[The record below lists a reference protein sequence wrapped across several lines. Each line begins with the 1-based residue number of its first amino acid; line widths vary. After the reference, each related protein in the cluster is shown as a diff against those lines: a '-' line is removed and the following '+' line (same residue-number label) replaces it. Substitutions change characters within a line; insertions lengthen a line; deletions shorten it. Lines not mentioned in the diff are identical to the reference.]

1 MARINW
7 EQVGRDSKRLGH
19 DPTQAANYAKTI
31 NSGIDLNTSEN
42 ASFANGYIGSGV
54 GGSGSGENIKESWLD
69 QFNPIKKVGDI
80 TQAALETQEQ
90 SGYMPSLE
98 TETIKA
104 SSAFGDLIRG
114 ITDLKNPLKLVDNVL
129 GVLAENAQLY
139 LKQQTE
145 LLGKINKEAGLTGQ
159 FSKDVREEL
168 TEANPALLRI
178 GIGFNDLAKSAT
190 SLVDSTGR
198 FLTLNR
204 DSWLE
209 AGKAA
214 TAYVGTLGDLV
225 AMMPQ
230 FEKVGIGA
238 GNVAENIDAV
248 GKRSLTLG
256 LQSKK
261 TIADLNSNLGK
272 LNEYGFKNGI
282 AGLAEMTRKSTEFR
296 ISMQESFKIAET
308 VMSPEGAIDLAANL
322 QAIGGAIGDFNDP
335 MKLMYMATNN
345 VEGLQDALI
354 GVTGSL
360 ATYNKEQGRF
370 EITGIN
376 IRKAREL
383 AKGLGVD
390 YGELAN
396 GAIAAA
402 ERSSSATALMARGLD
417 MDEDT
422 KRFITNIATMKDGK
436 MSIALNSDK
445 LKEAF
450 GTNQI
455 DLENLSQ
462 ANVEKLKQYQDEFKK
477 LTSDEIIQKQ
487 ATSVENI
494 MRDVNFLAATAR
506 LKVANAGGGAI
517 DAVKKFMGYSEGDLE
532 KLSKNIANKV
542 ANVNSGKGNIPSGRK
557 TPEQQAYLDRMK
569 TGGVDNSKKED
580 KKYETGGNTGGNS
593 VVTVKHEFKESS
605 VVFDFNRRLFEES
618 MTKNPKEY
626 TTQIPYVPGFVPNK

>member
-1 MARINW
+1 MADDKKLQQLARTDPNGFEKYYRNNVDRNADGATIA
-7 EQVGRDSKRLGH
+7 SKQSYYR
-19 DPTQAANYAKTI
+19 NV
-31 NSGIDLNTSEN
+31 DLSSISNTTNPKGGDDEPSK
-42 ASFANGYIGSGV
+42 SF
-54 GGSGSGENIKESWLD
+54 WD
-69 QFNPIKKVGDI
+69 QFNPIKKVGEI
-80 TQAALETQEQ
+80 GQAALETQEQ
-90 SGYMPSLE
+90 KGYMPSLE
-98 TETIKA
+98 TESIKA
-104 SSAFGDLIRG
+104 SSSFKELMDNIGN
-114 ITDLKNPLKLVDNVL
+114 LKNPLKVVESIL
-129 GVLAENAQLY
+129 GGLADQAELFFT
-139 LKQQTE
+139 QQTE
-145 LLGKINKEAGLTGQ
+145 LLGVINKNAGITGE
-159 FSKDVREEL
+159 FAKDIREEL

-178 GIGFNDLAKSAT
+178 GIGFDDLAKS
-190 SLVDSTGR
+190 SENLVSNSGR

-261 TIADLNSNLGK
+261 TIADLNSNLSK
-272 LNEYGFKNGI
+272 LNEYGFKTGING
-282 AGLAEMTRKSTEFR
+282 LSEMARKATEFR
-296 ISMQESFKIAET
+296 LTMESTFTIAEK
-308 VMSPEGAIDLAANL
+308 VMNPEGAIDMAANL
-322 QAIGGAIGDFNDP
+322 MAIGGAIGDLGDP
-335 MKLMYMATNN
+335 LKMMYMATNN

-354 GVTGSL
+354 GVAGSL
-360 ATYNKEQGRF
+360 ATYNKEQSRF

-376 IRKAREL
+376 LRKARAL
-383 AKGLGVD
+383 ATELGVS

-402 ERSSSATALMARGLD
+402 ERSSSASALLARGLD

-436 MSIALNSDK
+436 MSIALNSDELQK
-445 LKEAF
+445 IF

-462 ANVEKLKQYQDEFKK
+462 SNVEQLKKYQDEFKK

-506 LKVANAGGGAI
+506 LKVAKEGGGAI
-517 DAVKKFMGYSEGDLE
+517 EAVKKFMGYNEGDLE
-532 KLSKNIANKV
+532 KLSKNLADGIAGNKDSKD
-542 ANVNSGKGNIPSGRK
+542 NKSSRRK

-569 TGGVDNSKKED
+569 TGGADNSD
-580 KKYETGGNTGGNS
+580 KQRQLESNYENQNKTTKVEMTIINNVNKDKMATELENS
-593 VVTVKHEFKESS
+593 PVFVKNIMDTLSKG
-605 VVFDFNRRLFEES
+605 
-618 MTKNPKEY
+618 EY
-626 TTQIPYVPGFVPNK
+626 TNVG

>member
-1 MARINW
+1 
-7 EQVGRDSKRLGH
+7 
-19 DPTQAANYAKTI
+19 
-31 NSGIDLNTSEN
+31 
-42 ASFANGYIGSGV
+42 
-54 GGSGSGENIKESWLD
+54 
-69 QFNPIKKVGDI
+69 
-80 TQAALETQEQ
+80 
-90 SGYMPSLE
+90 MP
-98 TETIKA
+98 A
-104 SSAFGDLIRG
+104 
-114 ITDLKNPLKLVDNVL
+114 
-129 GVLAENAQLY
+129 
-139 LKQQTE
+139 
-145 LLGKINKEAGLTGQ
+145 
-159 FSKDVREEL
+159 
-168 TEANPALLRI
+168 
-178 GIGFNDLAKSAT
+178 
-190 SLVDSTGR
+190 
-198 FLTLNR
+198 
-204 DSWLE
+204 
-209 AGKAA
+209 
-214 TAYVGTLGDLV
+214 
-225 AMMPQ
+225 
-230 FEKVGIGA
+230 FEKIGIGA

-261 TIADLNSNLGK
+261 TIADLNTNLSK
-272 LNEYGFKNGI
+272 LNEYGFKSGV
-282 AGLAEMTRKSTEFR
+282 AGLAEMARKATEFR
-296 ISMQESFKIAET
+296 LTMESTFTIAEK
-308 VMSPEGAIDLAANL
+308 VMNPEGAIDMAANL

-376 IRKAREL
+376 LRKARALASEL
-383 AKGLGVD
+383 GIG

-402 ERSSSATALMARGLD
+402 ERSSTATALMARGLD

-462 ANVEKLKQYQDEFKK
+462 ANVEKLKQYQDDFKK

-506 LKVANAGGGAI
+506 LKVAKAGGGAL
-517 DAVKKFMGYSEGDLE
+517 DEVKKFMGYSEGDLE
-532 KLSKNIANKV
+532 KLSKNVANKV
-542 ANVNSGKGNIPSGRK
+542 ANVDSEKSKTPRETK
-557 TPEQQAYLDRMK
+557 TPEQKAYLENMK
-569 TGGVDNSKKED
+569 TGGADNSKKEV
-580 KKYETGGNTGGNS
+580 KKEETGGNTGSNS
-593 VVTVKHEFKESS
+593 VMTVRHEMKDSS
-605 VVFDFNRRLFEES
+605 VVFDYSRRWFEES

-626 TTQIPYVPGFVPNK
+626 TTQIPYANT